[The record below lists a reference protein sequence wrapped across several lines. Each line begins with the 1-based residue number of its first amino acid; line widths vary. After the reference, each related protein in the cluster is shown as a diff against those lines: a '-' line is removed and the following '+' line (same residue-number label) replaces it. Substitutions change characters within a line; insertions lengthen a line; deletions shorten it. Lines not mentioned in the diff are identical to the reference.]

1 MECGYLLFIKS
12 SLENVNDYKKVII
25 ASILISSAFVI
36 MDTFCILTLFPCL
49 QNGQN
54 LLSLYLSTKLIR
66 INAYMPRIDSIFIF
80 IWIFNFM
87 LYLSVIMY
95 YVRNIVSQNFT
106 FKGSNN
112 INTITAILIFVIAI
126 IPKNAFEITFFEN
139 NIFKVLSLLIIF
151 GLSIAILLI
160 GFLKKLYN
168 NS

>member
-66 INAYMPRIDSIFIF
+66 INAYKTIRTDYPITQFLDSEMRSRQWLQTHFF
-80 IWIFNFM
+80 
-87 LYLSVIMY
+87 
-95 YVRNIVSQNFT
+95 
-106 FKGSNN
+106 FK
-112 INTITAILIFVIAI
+112 
-126 IPKNAFEITFFEN
+126 
-139 NIFKVLSLLIIF
+139 
-151 GLSIAILLI
+151 
-160 GFLKKLYN
+160 
-168 NS
+168 